1 MSTTE
6 EGTSTKTGAAILQK
20 YSKAAQV
27 SLRIMAMAASL
38 AAASIV
44 LSSNQTVVIYGITAH
59 VKYSY
64 SPTYEFLAAANLIAC
79 VLSAISVL
87 ILYII
92 GKYAKSV
99 NYFFFF
105 LHDLVVMT
113 LLMAACSAA
122 TAMGYLGRYGNKH
135 AGWIAICGYLDS
147 YCDRITVSVTLSY
160 IAFLFY
166 FFLAIISA
174 SKARPSTA
182 QADK

>member
-1 MSTTE
+1 MCFIRDLCACPLHHRKIREISQ
-6 EGTSTKTGAAILQK
+6 L
-20 YSKAAQV
+20 
-27 SLRIMAMAASL
+27 
-38 AAASIV
+38 
-44 LSSNQTVVIYGITAH
+44 
-59 VKYSY
+59 
-64 SPTYEFLAAANLIAC
+64 FLLLPAWL
-79 VLSAISVL
+79 
-87 ILYII
+87 
-92 GKYAKSV
+92 GKYYSLCP
-99 NYFFFF
+99 NHFFTVSFLRCLIQFF
-105 LHDLVVMT
+105 TFVIFLLNQVVMT

-182 QADK
+182 QADKWLCAAVSCWAPNLRCGIVL